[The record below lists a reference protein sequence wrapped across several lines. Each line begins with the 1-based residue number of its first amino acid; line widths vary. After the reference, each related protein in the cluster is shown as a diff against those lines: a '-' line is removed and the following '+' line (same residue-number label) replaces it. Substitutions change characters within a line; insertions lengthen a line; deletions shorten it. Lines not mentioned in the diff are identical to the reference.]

1 MNREV
6 DREIEGRYR
15 YELDRVVDEA
25 IKEWDGL
32 EGKLPP
38 YPVFMQEAVYR
49 KWVERFGLN

>member
-1 MNREV
+1 MNGEV
-6 DREIEGRYR
+6 VRAIESRYR

-32 EGKLPP
+32 EGRLPP